1 MFQSLSPPE
10 FLSRP
15 GQRPGSWRHWY
26 DDFLVFAEAN
36 GWSDWTDDRRTA
48 FLMTAVGAEARRLYR
63 AAASAGKPADIKP
76 EVSDGSEQS
85 VVADVTKFD
94 KAVAIFKK
102 LFETDFDVRSARMKF
117 RKCTQGHDESN
128 VIYLANLREAVASC
142 NFGALTDEMLRDKF
156 IEGCR
161 SDQLRDKLIMID
173 DLSLSKL
180 EEVAEA
186 HDRGL
191 QRRAL
196 LHGSSGATAAAAVE
210 VAYAGR
216 RSNTSR
222 SDTPRKQMQRQ
233 QHVKKSGTCR
243 ACGTAGHWANDKE
256 CRARNQK
263 CFKCN
268 ATGHFSKFC
277 SRSRKSGVVDAVQI
291 LSVSAGDDVCQ
302 VSQNVTCPYY
312 DAFIDRKRV
321 RMLVDTGSAV
331 SIIPARTYR
340 QLYSHVPLRPAG
352 KLAQWNGSGIKV
364 LGKMSADVTGPRQ
377 MTVPAEFYVAVGN
390 VPIMGRDLQQQL
402 GVTVSGGSVVC
413 QVQQEQ
419 ALPAIKGFVHK
430 VRMVSGAVPSPA
442 RLRSLPYAVRQ
453 EVSDHLES
461 LEAQGIIEKVPCG
474 SSPWLSPIVAVR
486 KRGGQ
491 GLRVCLDLTSVNKS
505 IVANGYPIPDM
516 QEMLDKLRGA
526 KMMSKLDMK
535 SAYHQLELH
544 EESRNLTAFVHE
556 GQTWRYKR
564 CCFGLKSLPQCFQK
578 LMETVLQGIPGVQV
592 YLDDVLVAAATRK
605 EHDERINSVM
615 KRLKDFNI
623 TLNRDKCLL
632 GVESLEF
639 LGFIVSQR
647 GIEISPDRVQGL
659 RDMGQ
664 PKSQKELQ
672 AALGSLAFY
681 SRFVPSFSSRVEP
694 LRKQLRKD
702 APPFKWTEEMS
713 AAMED
718 VKSAILNSS
727 ALAPFD
733 PSLQTYVTTDAS
745 DVGLGAVLSQL
756 HPEGERVVAFA
767 SCTLSAAQRKYSVT
781 DREGL
786 ACVWACQKWHKYLW
800 GKEFVLRTDHAAL
813 RSLLSAKGIGRASM
827 RMSRWAVKLMTYTFQ
842 VQHIQGKANQADG
855 ISRLPG
861 SHQVAEEEDQLV
873 AALEELMPAV
883 SSADIAAAGSEDD
896 EVRALTSQIPQR
908 WPFSLKNVPSAL
920 KPYFKYRHELSIEK
934 GMVFRGERIVVPS
947 SLRTRVIAVAHESHP
962 GIVRTKQRLRAIFWW
977 PGMDSEVEEAIRSCP
992 TCSVADKSAKTCRT
1006 PLIPVPLPAAAWDK
1020 VAVDFIGPMQGPASQ
1035 RYGIVL
1041 TDYYS
1046 KWPEVAFVG
1055 EPSSDAVI
1063 DFLTSVASREGWPKE
1078 LVSDNGTHFTSS
1090 KFALFLQAN
1099 GVKHI
1104 KVSPYHPAGSGAVE
1118 RFNRSLK
1125 SAIQTGDQQGADRRR
1140 HVQRFLMV
1148 YRATPHATTG
1158 RSPSELLHGRRLR
1171 TSLENAVVRSSDS
1184 NDDGAVQQR
1193 VRDKQRKMKRYHDRT
1208 ASKPNIKVGDL
1219 VRYRLMPRPRKGRP
1233 QFSKPCVVI
1242 AQRGPV
1248 SFELEGGIRVHAER
1262 LSPCHTSVR
1271 RSSHSGGGGE
1281 VVEPD
1286 LLPDLHDH
1294 HRQQR
1299 RSADERSGA
1308 RGSVSEPRAPLDVRG
1323 DVCGDA
1329 MTDDVGSGDGA
1340 GEDASG
1346 GVVDG
1351 DCDDGGGGVEGPS
1364 RSVEDDDGDASGD
1377 VENDDCVGSGDGFE
1391 SGDVEADVSENASSY
1406 RTRAGRAT
1414 KRWWK

>member
-1 MFQSLSPPE
+1 M
-10 FLSRP
+10 
-15 GQRPGSWRHWY
+15 
-26 DDFLVFAEAN
+26 A
-36 GWSDWTDDRRTA
+36 
-48 FLMTAVGAEARRLYR
+48 AVGAEARRLYR
-63 AAASAGKPADIKP
+63 AAASAGRQADIKP
-76 EVSDGSEQS
+76 EVSDETEQG
-85 VVADVTKFD
+85 VVTDITEFD
-94 KAVAIFKK
+94 KAVAIFNK
-102 LFETDFDVRSARMKF
+102 LFDTDVDVRSARMKF
-117 RKCTQGHDESN
+117 RKCVQGHDESN
-128 VIYLANLREAVASC
+128 VIYLTNLREAVASC

-173 DLSLSKL
+173 ALSLSKL

-196 LHGSSGATAAAAVE
+196 LHGSSGTAAAATTVE
-210 VAYAGR
+210 VAFTGR
-216 RSNTSR
+216 RGNVSR
-222 SDTPRKQMQRQ
+222 SDAPRKQKQ
-233 QHVKKSGTCR
+233 QSQHMKKSGTCR

-256 CRARNQK
+256 CRARSLK
-263 CFKCN
+263 CFKCH

-277 SRSRKSGVVDAVQI
+277 PRARTTEPVGAVQI
-291 LSVSAGDDVCQ
+291 LSVSEGEVCQ
-302 VSQNVTCPYY
+302 VSPNGTCPYY
-312 DAFIDRKRV
+312 DAFIGHKRV

-331 SIIPARTYR
+331 SIIPARTYH

-352 KLAQWNGSGIKV
+352 KLAQWNGSGIEV
-364 LGKMSADVTGPRQ
+364 LGKMSVDVAGSDQ

-402 GVTVSGGSVVC
+402 GVTVTGGSVVC
-413 QVQQEQ
+413 HVQQDQ
-419 ALPAIKGFVHK
+419 VLPAIKGFIHK
-430 VRMVSGAVPSPA
+430 VRMVPDAVPSPA
-442 RLRSLPYAVRQ
+442 RLRNLPYAVRQ

-461 LEAQGIIEKVPCG
+461 LEAQGVIEKVPCG
-474 SSPWLSPIVAVR
+474 SSPWLSPIVTVR
-486 KRGGQ
+486 KRGGG
-491 GLRVCLDLTSVNKS
+491 GLRVCLDLTSVNKV

-526 KMMSKLDMK
+526 KVMSKLDMK

-544 EESRNLTAFVHE
+544 EESRDLTAFVHE

-578 LMETVLQGIPGVQV
+578 LMETVLQDIDGVQV
-592 YLDDVLVAAATRK
+592 YLDDVLVTASTRK
-605 EHDERINSVM
+605 EHDEKLDLVL

-623 TLNRDKCLL
+623 TLNREKCLL

-639 LGFIVSQR
+639 LGFIVSER
-647 GIEISPDRVQGL
+647 GIEVSPDRVQGL

-681 SRFVPSFSSRVEP
+681 SRFVPNFSSRVES

-702 APPFKWTEEMS
+702 APAFKWTEEMT
-713 AAMED
+713 AALED

-733 PSLQTYVTTDAS
+733 TNLQTYVTTDAS

-767 SCTLSAAQRKYSVT
+767 SSTLSAAQRKYSVT

-800 GKEFVLRTDHAAL
+800 GNEFVLRTDHAAL

-861 SHQVAEEEDQLV
+861 SHVVAEDEDQLV

-883 SSADIAAAGSEDD
+883 SSADIAAAGLEDG
-896 EVRALTSQIPQR
+896 EVKALTSQIPQR
-908 WPFSLKNVPSAL
+908 WPCSLKEVPATL
-920 KPYFKYRHELSIEK
+920 KPYFRYRQELSIEK

-947 SLRTRVIAVAHESHP
+947 SLRTRVIAAAHESHP
-962 GIVRTKQRLRAIFWW
+962 GMVRTKQRLRAVFWW
-977 PGMDSEVEEAIRSCP
+977 PGIDSEVEAAVRSCP
-992 TCSVADKSAKTCRT
+992 ACSVADKSVKTFRT
-1006 PLIPVPLPAAAWDK
+1006 PFIPVPLPAAPWHK
-1020 VAVDFIGPMQGPASQ
+1020 VGVDFIGPMQGPASQ

-1055 EPSSDAVI
+1055 EPSSEAVI
-1063 DFLTSVASREGWPKE
+1063 DFLTSVASREGWPRE

-1125 SAIQTGDQQGADRRR
+1125 SAIKMGDQQGADRRR
-1140 HVQRFLMV
+1140 HVQQFLMV

-1158 RSPSELLHGRRLR
+1158 RTPSELLHGRRLR
-1171 TSLENAVVRSSDS
+1171 TALDNAVVRSSDS
-1184 NDDGAVQQR
+1184 GDDGAVRQH
-1193 VRDKQRKMKRYHDRT
+1193 VLKKQRNMKRYHDRGT
-1208 ASKPNIKVGDL
+1208 SKINIKVGDL

-1233 QFSKPCVVI
+1233 QFSSPCVVT

-1248 SFELEGGIRVHAER
+1248 SYELEGGIRVHAER
-1262 LSPCHTSVR
+1262 LSTCHTSVR
-1271 RSSHSGGGGE
+1271 RSGSRDGDDGDDGDVGATEPELFGGFRAPQGSRGGTGVGDDDDGAGVADGDGDVGAAE
-1281 VVEPD
+1281 LE
-1286 LLPDLHDH
+1286 LPGEL
-1294 HRQQR
+1294 
-1299 RSADERSGA
+1299 G
-1308 RGSVSEPRAPLDVRG
+1308 APLDAGGGAGVGGVG
-1323 DVCGDA
+1323 DVDGGDPPDRV
-1329 MTDDVGSGDGA
+1329 DDCA
-1340 GEDASG
+1340 PG
-1346 GVVDG
+1346 GVRSDS
-1351 DCDDGGGGVEGPS
+1351 DGGGG
-1364 RSVEDDDGDASGD
+1364 DGGL
-1377 VENDDCVGSGDGFE
+1377 GDG
-1391 SGDVEADVSENASSY
+1391 EANVPEREHWY
-1406 RTRAGRAT
+1406 CTRAGRKT